1 MEYIIKEQTIQSLY
15 ELIKT
20 NMIDLRPSYQRNF
33 IWGKKDQQLLVDS
46 ILRGWPLPTFFL
58 YKRPNGRYEMVDG
71 QQRAET
77 ICRFIKG
84 DITSSNKQKFE
95 SIDKQF
101 FLSYRINITEITKVD
116 EAGGENIS
124 EFYALVNKRG
134 VHLNPAEVN
143 KAQYAEHP
151 FMRLVEN
158 LLSTNEITN
167 LNIFNDKTIN
177 RMNDRTLIEEL
188 VAYLYG
194 GIFDKRD
201 LVNEIYQNNISE
213 EKVQSL
219 KETFM
224 QTISRIGVL
233 NDNLPIKDTRYRQ
246 RNDFFT
252 LFTFIHEHFS
262 ELTDEL
268 LKFQYG
274 LLCWIDREELIRP
287 SNDECELLQ
296 KYAFSCVTQ
305 SNSKNARKTRLDI
318 FDKIL
323 LHKKEVISDE
333 YERFL
338 EDLRD
343 IYNIEIIPE
352 REICGYS
359 LIDYNKMENSDN
371 DE

>member
-1 MEYIIKEQTIQSLY
+1 MEYTIKEQTIQSLY

-33 IWGKKDQQLLVDS
+33 IWGKKDQQSLVDS

-58 YKRPNGRYEMVDG
+58 YRRSNGRYEMVDG

-84 DITSSNKQKFE
+84 DITDSKKQRFE
-95 SIDKQF
+95 NIDKQF
-101 FLSYRINITEITKVD
+101 FLSYRINVTEITNVD
-116 EAGGENIS
+116 EAGGEKIS

-134 VHLNPAEVN
+134 LHLNPAEVN

-158 LLSTNEITN
+158 LLNTNEISN
-167 LNIFNDKTIN
+167 LDIFTDKTIN

-188 VAYLYG
+188 VAYLHG
-194 GIFDKRD
+194 GLFDKRD
-201 LVNEIYQNNISE
+201 LVNEIYQNNIST
-213 EKVQSL
+213 EKIQSL
-219 KETFM
+219 SETFM
-224 QTISRIGVL
+224 QTINRIGML
-233 NDNLPIKDTRYRQ
+233 NEIFPIKDTRYKQ

-262 ELTDEL
+262 DLSDEL
-268 LKFQYG
+268 LIFQYG
-274 LLCWIDREELIRP
+274 LLCWIDKEELIRP
-287 SNDECELLQ
+287 SNDDCELLQ

-305 SNSKNARKTRLDI
+305 SNSKNSRKTRLEI
-318 FDKIL
+318 FDKLL
-323 LHKKEVISDE
+323 LHKKNVLIEE

-343 IYNIEIIPE
+343 IYNIEDIPE

-359 LIDYNKMENSDN
+359 LIDYCKMEKSDN